1 MDIAKM
7 TELWADFVFEGKL
20 SPEIRYPISDAWQK
34 CRAAGVNPSG
44 GEGRRID
51 INILESARKENQ
63 MLISLALP
71 VMREIFEIVRVS
83 GFLVVLT
90 DAAGYI
96 LEMMGDD
103 EIISKS
109 NDMRFMP
116 GAKWSN
122 LEVGTNA
129 ISLALDYDMPIQT
142 IGPEHYCVTHH
153 GWTCSAAPIH
163 DVYGEVVGCINLSG
177 DREKAH
183 LHTLGMAQAAAIGIE
198 GQLREAR
205 NALMMHKV
213 LESSQDCILLFD
225 QKYAPTWMNS
235 AAKELLK
242 CELDSLREKGIQSV
256 IPSADLT
263 QLKSRMDESFFSDN
277 VAVLVDGET
286 IYCSITV
293 CPMADRYCA
302 FSVTM
307 RPQTQLIQ
315 TANKLSGNRASYT
328 FHNFLTENEK
338 MKKTLSMAER
348 FARYEGNI
356 LIQGESGTG
365 KEVLAQA
372 IHNAGAN
379 ADGPFVTVNCASIPL
394 DLFEMELFGYDPV
407 AFPGRAAEGKPGRFE
422 LADKGTLFLD
432 AVSAIPLDMQIK
444 LLQAVETHTIQ
455 RLGSNNPIKL
465 DIRIIAASSQDL
477 AHMAER
483 GMFRKDLYYRLSPLT
498 LEILPLRSRPEDILL
513 FAERYLQEL
522 NANNP
527 EAPKTMTQEFVE
539 GLQAYDWPGNV
550 RELQNSIARA
560 YYSDPGPILTSESL
574 QLVLERPSSSL
585 GDTLSIPQDAGEGAI
600 VAALTICG
608 GNVDAAAERLGIS
621 RATLYR
627 RMKKYGII
635 PKLLK

>member
-51 INILESARKENQ
+51 VNILESARKENQ

-242 CELDSLREKGIQSV
+242 CDLDSLREKGIQSV

-465 DIRIIAASSQDL
+465 DIRIIAAS
-477 AHMAER
+477 
-483 GMFRKDLYYRLSPLT
+483 
-498 LEILPLRSRPEDILL
+498 
-513 FAERYLQEL
+513 
-522 NANNP
+522 
-527 EAPKTMTQEFVE
+527 
-539 GLQAYDWPGNV
+539 
-550 RELQNSIARA
+550 
-560 YYSDPGPILTSESL
+560 
-574 QLVLERPSSSL
+574 
-585 GDTLSIPQDAGEGAI
+585 
-600 VAALTICG
+600 
-608 GNVDAAAERLGIS
+608 
-621 RATLYR
+621 
-627 RMKKYGII
+627 
-635 PKLLK
+635 